1 MQMKK
6 FERLDWL
13 KQINRIHQEEMKQR
27 YLESEE
33 EMERLLK
40 MRDDE
45 E

>member
-27 YLESEE
+27 YLESEKE
-33 EMERLLK
+33 IERLLK
-40 MRDDE
+40 MHDE

>member
-33 EMERLLK
+33 EIERLLK
-40 MRDDE
+40 MHDE

>member
-1 MQMKK
+1 MKK

-33 EMERLLK
+33 EIERLLK
-40 MRDDE
+40 MHDE